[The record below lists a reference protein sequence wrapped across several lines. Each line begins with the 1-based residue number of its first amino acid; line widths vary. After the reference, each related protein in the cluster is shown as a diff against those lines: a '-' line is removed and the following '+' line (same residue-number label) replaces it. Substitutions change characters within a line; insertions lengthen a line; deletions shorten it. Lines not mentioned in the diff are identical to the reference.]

1 MATSNLHVG
10 YYIPMSVIV
19 ALILDNCLFG
29 TARFLCVKHK
39 ASQITP
45 FLYIGSRPAASALGL
60 RHCSE
65 NRCKGTHFSNS
76 DSVLHKN
83 NTFARPVT
91 LFCQYFR

>member
-65 NRCKGTHFSNS
+65 NRCKGTHFF
-76 DSVLHKN
+76 LIQILFYTKI
-83 NTFARPVT
+83 T
-91 LFCQYFR
+91 LLQGL